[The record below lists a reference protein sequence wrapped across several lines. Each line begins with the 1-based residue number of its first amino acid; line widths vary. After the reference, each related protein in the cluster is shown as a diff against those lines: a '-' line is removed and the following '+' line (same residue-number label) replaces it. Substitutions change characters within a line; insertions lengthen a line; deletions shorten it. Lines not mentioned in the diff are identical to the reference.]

1 MSYNKF
7 NPSHSKIIVT
17 LSQSGFRFLTNLHQK
32 TMMNRLKYNVSQTHK
47 GHPNLS
53 LVPCSLFSKTQKLS
67 TSQVGKLLY
76 LMTITLGWA
85 ILTTGCYRNGENT
98 STDISSPPQSNNN
111 NNSQLEVDC
120 NKPPISVSSSPSPKL
135 DTIDIKIDG
144 TLSMQG
150 YVAVGNSRYI
160 KTLEYLDKAA
170 STSNVSPEK
179 VKYYKFGIKPL
190 PITGSHLQA
199 QQVNF
204 YNSGGAN
211 FEYNLIDAAIDPQ
224 PMSDKLSI
232 VVTDLY
238 QKDTDIKAVPNRLI
252 PYFDKNMATGI
263 LAIRSEFNGKICDT
277 NFGNG
282 GCFPYK
288 NSSKE
293 ESFRPVYLI
302 IVGHYDNVK
311 NYFEKLKSLDANLFK
326 DDQFILFSPQ
336 LVSQPLFLSI
346 DPRASTGTE
355 GLNRRQPI
363 WVDGSQGRKQIQP
376 EESPKTDLLEIVDR
390 QAGNTIQLTNQ
401 QAVYSPLAYTL
412 PIKKELVEQAFQPEV
427 EVSIFDRSS
436 DQFSTQGTQKLKETI
451 YIKNLRLESNQI
463 KFDTEII
470 NDKLE
475 SGTYLI
481 RINLKPNPNANNF
494 SFPGNTQWWSKWN
507 TEAGKTDGSKTLNL
521 NNFLVRLQGTT
532 LETMKS
538 NNQVIGRFC

>member
-1 MSYNKF
+1 
-7 NPSHSKIIVT
+7 
-17 LSQSGFRFLTNLHQK
+17 
-32 TMMNRLKYNVSQTHK
+32 MNQ
-47 GHPNLS
+47 
-53 LVPCSLFSKTQKLS
+53 QKL
-67 TSQVGKLLY
+67 LC
-76 LMTITLGWA
+76 LMGTTISLA
-85 ILTTGCYRNGENT
+85 ILTTGCIINHKLSDKNPTGSQSPLPSGHNT
-98 STDISSPPQSNNN
+98 NQF
-111 NNSQLEVDC
+111 LVDC
-120 NKPPISVSSSPSPKL
+120 NNPPISVSSSPSSKL
-135 DTIDIKIDG
+135 DRIDIKIDG

-150 YVAVGNSRYI
+150 YVAVPSSRYI
-160 KTLEYLDKAA
+160 KTLGYLDTAA
-170 STSNVSPEK
+170 STLNISPGK
-179 VKYYKFGIKPL
+179 VKYYKFGIKPQ
-190 PITGSHLQA
+190 PITGSYLGA

-204 YNSGGAN
+204 YNSGGSN

-238 QKDTDIKAVPNRLI
+238 QKDTDIKAVHNRLK
-252 PYFDKNMATGI
+252 PYFEKNMATGI
-263 LAIRSEFNGKICDT
+263 LAIKSEFNGKICDT

-293 ESFRPVYLI
+293 ESFRPVYLM

-311 NYFEKLKSLDANLFK
+311 NFFEKLKSLDANLFK

-346 DPRASTGTE
+346 DPRASAGTK
-355 GLNRRQPI
+355 GLNRKQSI
-363 WVDGSQGRKQIQP
+363 WVDGSQVKKQIRP
-376 EESPKTDLLEIVDR
+376 EESPKTDFLEVVGG
-390 QAGNTIQLTNQ
+390 QAANTIQLVNQ

-412 PIKKELVEQAFQPEV
+412 PIKKERVEPALQPEV
-427 EVSIFDRSS
+427 EVSIFDRSR
-436 DQFSTQGTQKLKETI
+436 DQFSTQGTEKLKDAVN
-451 YIKNLRLESNQI
+451 IKNLRLESNQI

-481 RINLKPNPNANNF
+481 RINLKPNSNANNF

-507 TEAGKTDGSKTLNL
+507 TEAGKNDGSKTLNL

-538 NNQVIGRFC
+538 NNEVIGCFCYVIQKN